1 MTPFSKLLQKIV
13 SSVALRKYE
22 KKFFFDFFFVKQ
34 KRQLSIIA
42 VTLDGINLTA
52 KVVNL
57 HCFQS
62 KNWIS

>member
-22 KKFFFDFFFVKQ
+22 KNFFLDFFFVRVNQ

-42 VTLDGINLTA
+42 VTLDGINTTSLQ
-52 KVVNL
+52 K
-57 HCFQS
+57 
-62 KNWIS
+62 

>member
-22 KKFFFDFFFVKQ
+22 KKNFLDFFFVKQ

-42 VTLDGINLTA
+42 VTLDGINTTSLQ
-52 KVVNL
+52 K
-57 HCFQS
+57 
-62 KNWIS
+62 